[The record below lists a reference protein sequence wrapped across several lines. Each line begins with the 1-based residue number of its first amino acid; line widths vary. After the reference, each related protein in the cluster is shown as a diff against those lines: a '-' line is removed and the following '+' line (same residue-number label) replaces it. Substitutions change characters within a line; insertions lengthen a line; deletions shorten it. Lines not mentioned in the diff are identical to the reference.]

1 MEVNIEKI
9 IKEKEIAGRKMSL
22 ETGYLAQQAHGSVL
36 ARYGDTV
43 VLATVVT
50 ADPREDIDYFPLSVE
65 YEERLYA
72 GGIIKGSR
80 WVKRE
85 GRPTE
90 QAILNARVIDR
101 SIRPLFPKD
110 FKNQVQVITT
120 VLSVDEDNDPV
131 VLALIAVSAAIR
143 MSGIP
148 WNGPVAAVRI
158 GKFDGELMVNPLV
171 NRMDSSDMD
180 LMVSSTKDNVL
191 MVEMGANQVSED
203 EVLKAIQLGYD
214 EGQVVHELINQFVT
228 EVVDKKGYGY
238 EYKEPELTP
247 EKEKELAAV
256 EEIKQYIISNFP
268 QELLNANSKMRRE
281 VQSNLLD
288 EVFAKFEG
296 RTTKSKMNEII
307 EKIVKAK
314 MRKQIV
320 EQGIRLDGRKVDEVR
335 PISIETSVLPRVHG
349 SAVFTRG
356 ATQALSIATLG
367 PTSLAQLIESLRG
380 EEVKRYM
387 HHYNF
392 PPYSTGETGRVGS
405 PKRREIGHG
414 ALAERALLPVI
425 PSEDEFPY
433 AIRVVSEA
441 ISSNGSTSMASVCG
455 STLSLMDAGVP
466 IKKPVSGVA
475 MGLIKEDDKV
485 VVLTDIMG
493 VEDFYGDMDFKV
505 AGTEDGIT
513 ALQMDV
519 KIPGLTM
526 DIFKTALAQAK
537 VGRMFIMDKMMQAI
551 DTPREKLSTYAPK
564 IETLKINPRKIGELI
579 GPGGK
584 VIRGLQE
591 TTGTEISVEEDGT
604 VYISGVDPQAL
615 ESAVNQVKAITEEV
629 EVGKIYKGVVT
640 RIMDFGAFVQVLPGQ
655 EGLVHVS
662 ELAPGFVKNVRDEVK
677 EGEELEVKVI
687 EIDKQGRIN
696 LSRKAVLADQ
706 AKERQDDSSESNN

>member
-1 MEVNIEKI
+1 MEANIEKI
-9 IKEKEIAGRKMSL
+9 IKEKDIAGRKMSL

-50 ADPREDIDYFPLSVE
+50 SAPRDDIDYFPLSVE

-110 FKNQVQVITT
+110 FKNEVQVITT

-158 GKFDGELMVNPLV
+158 GKFDGELIVNPSV
-171 NRMDSSDMD
+171 SRMEASDMD
-180 LMVSSTKDNVL
+180 LVVSSTKENVL
-191 MVEMGANQVSED
+191 MVEMGANQIPEE

-214 EGQVVHELINQFVT
+214 EGQIVHELINEFVT

-238 EYKEPELTP
+238 EYEEPELTP
-247 EKEKELAAV
+247 EKEKELAAI
-256 EEIKQYIISNFP
+256 EEIKEYIKENFP
-268 QELLNANSKMRRE
+268 PELLNADSKKRRE
-281 VQSNLLD
+281 VQSDLLD

-296 RTTKSKMNEII
+296 RTTKSKMNEVI
-307 EKIVKAK
+307 EKIIKAK

-367 PTSLAQLIESLRG
+367 PTSLAQLIESLHG

-526 DIFKTALAQAK
+526 DIFERALAQAK
-537 VGRMFIMDKMMQAI
+537 VGRMHIMDKMMQAI
-551 DTPREKLSTYAPK
+551 ATPREKLSTYAPK
-564 IETLKINPRKIGELI
+564 IETLKINPQKIGELI

-604 VYISGVDPQAL
+604 VYISGVDPESI
-615 ESAVNQVKAITEEV
+615 ESAVKQVKAITEEV
-629 EVGKIYKGVVT
+629 EVGKVYKGVVT

-655 EGLVHVS
+655 EGLVHIS

-677 EGEELEVKVI
+677 EGEEIEVKVI

-706 AKERQDDSSESNN
+706 AKERQQGE